1 MLIAAE
7 LGERQA
13 LLAGSGDLA
22 ALAKHLSERAARVIA
37 GRPPIPLAKA
47 LLSMDGGVCPG
58 DGTALEFDP
67 WSPREHR
74 CPTCGKS
81 FTGERHERSWA
92 RFQHL
97 WLAEQA
103 ATLAALASLAG
114 HEGAAKAAAGILSDY
129 AGAYFDFPNRD
140 NVLGPSR
147 LFFSTYLESIWITNY
162 LAAAVLLREAGLLEE
177 SVAEGVSTVAD
188 EAANLIGEFD
198 EGFSN
203 RQTWNNAA
211 LAAIAVW
218 FEDEE
223 LGTRAVEG
231 PTGVVAQMV
240 RGFGEDGMWY
250 EGENYHLFALRGQLV
265 AMGWARGAGA
275 ELLADSRLAA
285 RLEAALRAP
294 AVTALPDLTF
304 PARKDSRFG
313 DSLAQPMYL
322 ELWEVGLARLGD
334 PASDLWGWLRQLY
347 DSPAPRAQAFDS
359 YLHEAG
365 LPAPKAPRTRR
376 DLSWWALLEMAPALP
391 PKAPLWKPGSRLLD
405 SQGLA
410 ILRDGDRYASLE
422 CGPHG
427 GGHGHPDRLHLTLH
441 AAGHHWL
448 ADPGTGSY
456 VSRDL
461 FWYRSTLAHNAPRL
475 DGADQPAADAWCSA
489 FDTEGEWSWA
499 QGAFDEL
506 TRTLVA
512 GPAYLLDVVEL
523 SASGDH
529 ILELPWH
536 PAGEVDLVSPGSWV
550 AEAMA
555 GEFVSG
561 VERLEGR
568 APGAV
573 TLRAC
578 EGSATL
584 ELHLLFDGDLLRAEG
599 PGRPGS
605 PARSTFFVV
614 RVRARNTRLVS
625 VLDTSGG
632 SAIRAVKTEGPAIIM
647 ETASGTDRHLPTGEG
662 WEVASGGGK
671 VRLGGVRRRKAETR
685 PLIDP
690 DRRTPP
696 RAVALHVGEPPALD
710 SGLEEFD
717 ASAPAMLDHEDQY
730 RRSEEAYGGP
740 EEFSATALVNWDSDA
755 LYFGVDVVKAEAV
768 YRPDG
773 APPLRLDNEPDDL
786 HSDGL
791 QLYMRLEGDGP
802 VYGFLVVP
810 SDDDGRIRVHVINGC
825 AGEKEMVTGGW
836 RRTETGYTVTL
847 AVALPGWSGRPRDEI
862 AFDLVV
868 NEMCPDRVRRAG
880 QLVWSGG
887 GGWVYLRGD
896 RQSVARF
903 GVLELR

>member
-1 MLIAAE
+1 MLIASE
-7 LGERQA
+7 LDVRQA
-13 LLAGSGDLA
+13 LLAGSGDLT
-22 ALAKHLSERAARVIA
+22 ALARHLAERAARVIA
-37 GRPPIPLAKA
+37 RRPPIPRVKA
-47 LLSMDGGVCPG
+47 LLSMDGGVCPD
-58 DGTALEFDP
+58 DGAALEFDP

-74 CPTCGKS
+74 CGGCGKS

-114 HEGAAKAAAGILSDY
+114 HEGAAKASSGILSDY

-162 LAAAVLLREAGLLEE
+162 LAAAVLLREAGLMEE

-240 RGFGEDGMWY
+240 RGFGADGMWY

-275 ELLADSRLAA
+275 ELLADPRLAT
-285 RLEAALRAP
+285 RLAAALRAP
-294 AVTALPDLTF
+294 TLTALPDLTF

-313 DSLAQPMYL
+313 VSLAQPMYL

-334 PASDLWGWLRQLY
+334 PASDLWDWLRQLY
-347 DSPAPRAQAFDS
+347 DSPPPRAQVFDS

-365 LPAPKAPRTRR
+365 LPAPEAPRTRR

-391 PKAPLWKPGSRLLD
+391 SDAPPWKPGSLLLD

-422 CGPHG
+422 CGPYG

-461 FWYRSTLAHNAPRL
+461 FWYRSTLAHDSPRL

-499 QGAFDEL
+499 QGAFGEL

-512 GPAYLLDVVEL
+512 GPSYLLDVVEL
-523 SASGDH
+523 SAAADH
-529 ILELPWH
+529 LLELPWH
-536 PAGEVDLVSPGSWV
+536 LAGEVEVVHPGSWV
-550 AEAMA
+550 ADTMA

-561 VERLEGR
+561 VERLEGH
-568 APGAV
+568 GAGSV
-573 TLRAC
+573 TLRTRD
-578 EGSATL
+578 GSAAL
-584 ELHLLFDGDLLRAEG
+584 DLHLLFDGDLLRAEG
-599 PGRPGS
+599 PGLPGHS
-605 PARSTFFVV
+605 ARSTFFVA
-614 RVRARNTRLVS
+614 RARARNTRLVS

-632 SAIRAVKTEGPAIIM
+632 SAIRAVTAEGPAIII

-662 WEVASGGGK
+662 WDLTAGGGS
-671 VRLGGVRRRKAETR
+671 VRLGGARRRKAESR

-690 DRRTPP
+690 DRHTPP
-696 RAVALHVGEPPALD
+696 RAIALHVGEPPALD
-710 SGLEEFD
+710 GSLEEFD
-717 ASAPAMLDHEDQY
+717 ASEPVPLDHEDQY

-768 YRPDG
+768 FRPDG

-786 HSDGL
+786 NSDGI

-810 SDDDGRIRVHVINGC
+810 SDEDGGIRVHPVGGY
-825 AGEKEMVTGGW
+825 AGEEEMVMGGW
-836 RRTETGYTVTL
+836 RRTETGYSMTL

-862 AFDLVV
+862 EFDLAV
-868 NEMCPDRVRRAG
+868 NEMRPDCVRRAG

-887 GGWVYLRGD
+887 GGWVYLRGG

-903 GVLELR
+903 GVLELS

>member
-1 MLIAAE
+1 MLIASD
-7 LGERQA
+7 LDERRA
-13 LLAGSGDLA
+13 LLADSGDFA
-22 ALAKHLSERAARVIA
+22 ALARRLAERAARVIA
-37 GRPPIPLAKA
+37 RRPPIPLAKA
-47 LLSMDGGVCPG
+47 LLTVDGGVCPA
-58 DGTALEFDP
+58 DGTALAFDP
-67 WSPREHR
+67 WSPRDHR

-103 ATLAALASLAG
+103 ATLAALAALAG
-114 HEGAAKAAAGILSDY
+114 HAGAAKAAAGILSDY
-129 AGAYFDFPNRD
+129 ANAYFAFPNRD

-177 SVAEGVSTVAD
+177 AVVEGVNTVAD

-265 AMGWARGAGA
+265 ALGWARGAGA
-275 ELLADSRLAA
+275 DLLADPRLAGRLAA
-285 RLEAALRAP
+285 AWRAP
-294 AVTALPDLTF
+294 ALTALPDLTF

-313 DSLAQPMYL
+313 VSLAQPMYL

-334 PASDLWGWLRQLY
+334 PESDLWGWLRQLY
-347 DSPAPRAQAFDS
+347 DSPPPKAAMFDS
-359 YLHEAG
+359 YLHDAG
-365 LPAPKAPRTRR
+365 LPAPDAPRTRR

-391 PKAPLWKPGSRLLD
+391 ADAPLWKPGSALLD
-405 SQGLA
+405 AQGVA
-410 ILRDGDRYASLE
+410 ILRDGDRYAGLE
-422 CGPHG
+422 CGPYG
-427 GGHGHPDRLHLTLH
+427 GAHGHPDRLHLTLH

-475 DGADQPAADAWCSA
+475 DGVSQQPADAWCSA
-489 FDTEGEWSWA
+489 FDTEGAWSWA
-499 QGAFDEL
+499 RGVFDEM
-506 TRTLVA
+506 TRTLVV
-512 GPAYLLDVVEL
+512 GPSYLLDVLEL
-523 SASGDH
+523 AAAGERV
-529 ILELPWH
+529 LELPWH
-536 PAGEVDLVSPGSWV
+536 PAGEVGLVSRGSWV
-550 AEAMA
+550 AGAMA

-568 APGAV
+568 GAGPV
-573 TLRAC
+573 TLRARD
-578 EGSATL
+578 GSAVL
-584 ELHLLFDGDLLRAEG
+584 ELHLLFDGDLFRAEG
-599 PGRPGS
+599 PGRPGG
-605 PARSTFFVV
+605 PARSRFFVA
-614 RVRARNTRLVS
+614 RVRARNGRLVS

-632 SAIRAVKTEGPAIIM
+632 STIRAVKAEGPAIII
-647 ETASGTDRHLPTGEG
+647 ETASGTDRHLPTSEG
-662 WEVASGGGK
+662 WEVTGGGGS
-671 VRLGGVRRRKAETR
+671 VLLGGVRRQKAETR

-696 RAVALHVGEPPALD
+696 RAIARHVGEPPALD
-710 SGLEEFD
+710 GDLEGFD
-717 ASAPAMLDHEDQY
+717 AGEPVSLDHEDQY

-755 LYFGVDVVKAEAV
+755 LYLGVDVVKAEAV
-768 YRPDG
+768 YRPSD

-791 QLYMRLEGDGP
+791 QLYLRIEADGP

-810 SDDDGRIRVHVINGC
+810 ADEDGGIRVHVIEGC
-825 AGEKEMVTGGW
+825 AGAKEMVMGGW
-836 RRTETGYTVTL
+836 RRGETGYSMTL
-847 AVALPGWSGRPRDEI
+847 AVALPDWSVRPRDEI
-862 AFDLVV
+862 QFDLAV
-868 NEMCPDRVRRAG
+868 NEMYPDRARRAG